1 MSSARGLELVTLSF
15 TDFVETLSV
24 SLLLS
29 NSNVY
34 YREGVVVWVYVII
47 FIIVRSRIKVQS

>member
-1 MSSARGLELVTLSF
+1 MSLARGLELVTLSF
-15 TDFVETLSV
+15 TNFVETLSV

-34 YREGVVVWVYVII
+34 YREGVVVSVYVII